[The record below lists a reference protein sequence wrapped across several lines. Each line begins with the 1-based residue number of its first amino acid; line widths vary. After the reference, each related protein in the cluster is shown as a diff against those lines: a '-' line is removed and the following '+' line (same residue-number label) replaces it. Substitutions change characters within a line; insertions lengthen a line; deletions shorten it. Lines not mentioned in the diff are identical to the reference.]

1 MLIHMHTQVRC
12 ISSARKLLEPL
23 IGSKFSMYLRPIVDV
38 PVHADREIV
47 CQGDQQRAAGK
58 SLFSSVKAARCQAL
72 SR

>member
-38 PVHADREIV
+38 PMHADREVV

-58 SLFSSVKAARCQAL
+58 SRFLFCKGSQVSGFV
-72 SR
+72 